1 MTNLLIACHPR
12 PCAGGTSGAKETQ
25 PNTRHPGAG
34 TSPIPMPEA
43 RETVHPALL
52 EGGFAALI
60 RDGGRKGLPLVI
72 PTSWA
77 GSQTCLAG

>member
-1 MTNLLIACHPR
+1 MTNLLIACHPG
-12 PCAGGTSGAKETQ
+12 PCAGGKSRAKETQ
-25 PNTRHPGAG
+25 PNTRHLGAG
-34 TSPIPMPEA
+34 SSPEPMTEDRQSA
-43 RETVHPALL
+43 HLAWL